1 MDMTNFIRQSNNNMY
16 DTNHGNHVNN
26 ENMNNNGTFHKSNGK
41 PSVTFQ
47 YNVNDFAKK
56 ANSLDSINAVEREL
70 DEVLKDLEMNS
81 ADLNEQLESEYNHHH
96 PNVVELPISIQKSVK
111 VDSSSSSSSNSCS
124 SPSMSLNKSNNSAN
138 SVKWSANT
146 NNQAECVT
154 PTNFER
160 MKRADFI
167 KNCEL
172 FIDDSA
178 RVQNGMPTHGNTKKT
193 FNQNGQNN
201 GRQNI
206 ISTYELCNE
215 CFDNTML
222 MSNQHDHHHHQ
233 HQGSPSVTH
242 SQPHSK
248 CFKNHNNGNKTSSN
262 FRDVNNHSSGCPI
275 SPLAYAENGYGHSA
289 ENGTGMSYQSNRSRL
304 AQINESVVPESASQL
319 ANNKQSNSST
329 LRKSNENHHNKSN
342 QHNGNVISQ
351 KVISIG
357 MPSRNGCESP
367 SPSKHSEFKSEQS
380 IRSLTFLRAFFFN
393 CSLFKVR
400 KNWTSCHQFRHRS
413 GQPIRQ

>member
-1 MDMTNFIRQSNNNMY
+1 MDMTNFIRQSNNNMNVTY
-16 DTNHGNHVNN
+16 DSTSNHNQNHVSH
-26 ENMNNNGTFHKSNGK
+26 ENMNGTFHKSNGK

-81 ADLNEQLESEYNHHH
+81 ADLNEQLETEYNHR
-96 PNVVELPISIQKSVK
+96 PNVVELPISIQKTVK

-124 SPSMSLNKSNNSAN
+124 SPSISLNKSNNSGN
-138 SVKWSANT
+138 SVKWSSNI
-146 NNQAECVT
+146 NNSHAECTT
-154 PTNFER
+154 PTNFDR
-160 MKRADFI
+160 MKRTDFVN

-172 FIDDSA
+172 FIEDSA
-178 RVQNGMPTHGNTKKT
+178 RNGMSSHGNNNSSSTKKS
-193 FNQNGQNN
+193 FNQNVHSSGN

-222 MSNQHDHHHHQ
+222 MSNQHEHHHQ
-233 HQGSPSVTH
+233 GSSSAMH

-248 CFKNHNNGNKTSSN
+248 CFKNHGNGNANSKPANN
-262 FRDVNNHSSGCPI
+262 FRDANNHSSCPI
-275 SPLAYAENGYGHSA
+275 SPLAYQENGYGHS
-289 ENGTGMSYQSNRSRL
+289 TDGMSYQSNRPRL
-304 AQINESVVPESASQL
+304 AQINESVVPESSSQVSTG
-319 ANNKQSNSST
+319 KQSST
-329 LRKSNENHHNKSN
+329 LRKSNENKSN

-367 SPSKHSEFKSEQS
+367 SPSKHSEFKSK
-380 IRSLTFLRAFFFN
+380 F
-393 CSLFKVR
+393 
-400 KNWTSCHQFRHRS
+400 
-413 GQPIRQ
+413 